1 MMRTYEGYFRN
12 GRFVS
17 DEMIEIPENEK
28 VYLMITGEQIQ
39 LPKTKKNKS
48 NTGKRPISELK
59 GLLENKVWISADF
72 NDPIEEMKEYME

>member
-59 GLLENKVWISADF
+59 GLLENKVWIPADF